1 MTEFYPND
9 FIDVSK
15 VMLCTQLK
23 NYVTHVRSDS
33 KFAKLKELS
42 DLCAKLVET
51 NKCNTFAMV
60 YKVLKLDFLLPVA
73 TASVE
78 RVFSY
83 MKVVNSN
90 LCNKMSDQWL
100 HDRLV
105 TYIERDVLLTIS
117 NDVILAHF
125 QQMDGRWFS
134 L

>member
-125 QQMDGRWFS
+125 QQMDGR
-134 L
+134 